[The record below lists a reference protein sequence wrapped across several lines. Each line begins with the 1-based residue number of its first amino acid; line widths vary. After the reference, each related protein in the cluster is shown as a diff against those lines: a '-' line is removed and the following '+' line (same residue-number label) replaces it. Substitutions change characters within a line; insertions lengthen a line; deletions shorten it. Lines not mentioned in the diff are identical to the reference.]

1 MAKQHAHKYQDKN
14 SSGGSTQH
22 EGHEM
27 HNGHNGMKHDD
38 HNTGQGH
45 EGHKGGDHHTHM
57 VADFRR
63 RFLVSLALTIPVLAG
78 TGAQVHRR
86 PLRAL
91 RTLLGYLLL
100 WGVSLPQGTHWRTEG
115 CSAGHDD
122 PDCHPLPMYTAV
134 LWYSA
139 CRARYSFGSSLP

>member
-45 EGHKGGDHHTHM
+45 EGHKGG
-57 VADFRR
+57 A
-63 RFLVSLALTIPVLAG
+63 IPVLALSPMI
-78 TGAQVHRR
+78 HRFLGLGQAFR
-86 PLRAL
+86 FSGDLYVIFVFSSAIFFYGGYPFLKGLIGELKDPLL
-91 RTLLGYLLL
+91 
-100 WGVSLPQGTHWRTEG
+100 S
-115 CSAGHDD
+115 
-122 PDCHPLPMYTAV
+122 PLPMYTAV